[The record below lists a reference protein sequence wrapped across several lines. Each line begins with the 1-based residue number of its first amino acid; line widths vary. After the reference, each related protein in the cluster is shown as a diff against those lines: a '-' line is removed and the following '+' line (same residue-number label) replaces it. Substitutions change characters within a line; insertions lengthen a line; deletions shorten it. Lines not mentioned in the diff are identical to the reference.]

1 MQKGFATLE
10 IILAIMIIA
19 VLTKFAVPNA
29 VRLVDRAAL
38 DYETKR
44 LYSELSFVK
53 AIGKL
58 STILDTGTGN
68 TKIITSSGDKTVL
81 VIDTLNGSY
90 QAFRGT
96 TFNKKAIREPHY
108 LENGIT
114 ISFKSSVP
122 QDMITFNR
130 LGNATDIANKALSN
144 TLILTSRLKQ
154 KKHIVFDSV
163 GRIRGSLT
171 DD

>member
-68 TKIITSSGDKTVL
+68 TGDKTVL